1 VHDGQ
6 KVEMNFISKQL
17 HMKYPVV
24 VSIGIIQKESSF
36 KYDGINLKKNGIIF
50 VSCRFQIDKSKRDL
64 ILDDRIK

>member
-36 KYDGINLKKNGIIF
+36 KYDGINLKKM
-50 VSCRFQIDKSKRDL
+50 VSFLSAVDFKLTSRNEI
-64 ILDDRIK
+64 